1 MKNTLTTL
9 PYIRKILRNIRNNV
23 SFSVF
28 ILEIVRVLEDPT
40 AIVISRWFNIKWVFY
55 VHPLKVV
62 VEFEITIIFFFLLNF
77 FFTIFT
83 IFTIFTFFISLL
95 VISFFFFFFFF
106 FSFSFF
112 FILIFVYFFFVLIQ
126 TSFLII
132 FT

>member
-95 VISFFFFFFFF
+95 VISFFFFFFIIIIIIIILIIIIFF
-106 FSFSFF
+106 FFF
-112 FILIFVYFFFVLIQ
+112 FCYCNGC
-126 TSFLII
+126 
-132 FT
+132 